1 MASIEHQLTEI
12 YVIVDDYLKT
22 HPAVAQWRHSPNATP
37 ALTDAEVMTIGLMQG
52 CLGVAT
58 LKQTYLLIAMNH
70 KSAFPKLCSYNQ
82 WLARLHRLNPLIGCL
97 LGATRSLGPRSLYLM
112 DSKPIPVCLPIR
124 HGRVRLL
131 REDGAY
137 FGKSSKGL
145 FFGFK
150 LHALMTVDGQL
161 QSAFLTPANWND
173 RDLALALGWAVPGG
187 VVLADLGYV
196 GQEIAQVLADE
207 ADLLLITPAD
217 AGDRRALV
225 STLRERIET
234 VFSQLWHRF
243 IDRVYSRSWLG
254 LWNTLM
260 LKLLN
265 YTFIHAGLLTPTQD

>member
-1 MASIEHQLTEI
+1 MTEI
-12 YVIVDDYLKT
+12 YVVVDDFLKAQ
-22 HPAVAQWRHSPNATP
+22 PEVANWRRSPNAQP
-37 ALTDAEVMTIGLMQG
+37 ALTDAEVITIGLMQG

-70 KSAFPKLCSYNQ
+70 RSAFPKLCSYKQ
-82 WLARLHRLNPLIGCL
+82 WIARLHRLSPIIGRL
-97 LGATRSLGPRSLYLM
+97 LGAARAPSPWSLYVM

-131 REDGAY
+131 RDEGAY
-137 FGKSSKGL
+137 FGKTAKGW

-161 QSAFLTPANWND
+161 MNAFLTPANWDD
-173 RDLALALGWAVPGG
+173 RQVALALGWAVHGG

-196 GQEIAQVLADE
+196 GQEIAHLLADE

-217 AGDRRALV
+217 AGEHRALV
-225 STLRERIET
+225 STVRERIET
-234 VFSQLWHRF
+234 LFSQLWNRF
-243 IDRVYSRSWLG
+243 IDRVFSRSWLG

-260 LKLLN
+260 LKMLN
-265 YTFIHAGLLTPTQD
+265 YALIHAGLLTSTQD